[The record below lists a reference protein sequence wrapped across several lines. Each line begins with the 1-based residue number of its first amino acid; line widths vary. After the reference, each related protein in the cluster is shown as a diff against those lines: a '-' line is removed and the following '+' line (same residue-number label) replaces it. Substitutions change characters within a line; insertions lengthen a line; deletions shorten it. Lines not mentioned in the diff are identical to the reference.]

1 MQEIP
6 TDLSLLDRP
15 LRLYII
21 FAHGQAV
28 YKGTQARSIQVKKN
42 MHIIGQTRRNLT
54 YLHTF
59 QSVTN
64 FWKTAN
70 KSHYSINEVYNIG
83 Q

>member
-28 YKGTQARSIQVKKN
+28 YQGTQPKSIQVKK
-42 MHIIGQTRRNLT
+42 ICI
-54 YLHTF
+54 
-59 QSVTN
+59 
-64 FWKTAN
+64 
-70 KSHYSINEVYNIG
+70 
-83 Q
+83 